1 MGSGQRS
8 NTVVVPQARPALDAF
23 RNEIANELGIQP
35 PGDYWGDIP
44 SRTCGAVGGH
54 MVRRMIELA
63 EQSLSQGRF
72 PVGGAAQQAG
82 QQTRFQ

>member
-8 NTVVVPQARPALDAF
+8 NISVVPQARQALNQF
-23 RNEIANELGIQP
+23 RYEIANELGIQP

-54 MVRRMIELA
+54 MVRRMIEFA
-63 EQSLSQGRF
+63 EQNLAQGRF
-72 PVGGAAQQAG
+72 PSGNQQ
-82 QQTRFQ
+82 QNR

>member
-1 MGSGQRS
+1 MGQGQRS
-8 NTVVVPQARPALDAF
+8 NSAVVPQARPALDQF

-35 PGDYWGDIP
+35 PGGYWGDIP

-63 EQSLSQGRF
+63 EQTLGGRF
-72 PVGGAAQQAG
+72 SGGQKL
-82 QQTRFQ
+82 

>member
-1 MGSGQRS
+1 MGTGQKR
-8 NTVVVPQARPALDAF
+8 NIAVVPQARAALDAF

-35 PGDYWGDIP
+35 PGGYWGDIP

-63 EQSLSQGRF
+63 EQSLAQGRF
-72 PVGGAAQQAG
+72 PAAGAQQ
-82 QQTRFQ
+82 QQRQF

>member
-1 MGSGQRS
+1 MGSGQRR
-8 NTVVVPQARPALDAF
+8 NIAVIPQARPALDAF

-63 EQSLSQGRF
+63 EQNLSSGRF
-72 PVGGAAQQAG
+72 PAAGMTPQQG
-82 QQTRFQ
+82 PTRV

>member
-1 MGSGQRS
+1 MGSGQKR
-8 NTVVVPQARPALDAF
+8 NTAVVPAARAALDAF
-23 RNEIANELGIQP
+23 RNEVANELGVHP
-35 PGDYWGDIP
+35 PAGYWGDIP

-72 PVGGAAQQAG
+72 G
-82 QQTRFQ
+82 QKSF

>member
-1 MGSGQRS
+1 MGQGQRR
-8 NTVVVPQARPALDAF
+8 NIAVVPQARPALDAF

-54 MVRRMIELA
+54 MVRRMIEFA
-63 EQSLSQGRF
+63 QHNMAQGRF
-72 PVGGAAQQAG
+72 PTGLQQ
-82 QQTRFQ
+82 QQQQRLQ

>member
-1 MGSGQRS
+1 VNDVGQGQRS
-8 NTVVVPQARPALDAF
+8 NSAVVPQARPALDQF

-35 PGDYWGDIP
+35 PGGYWGDIP

-63 EQSLSQGRF
+63 EQTLGGRF
-72 PVGGAAQQAG
+72 SGGQKL
-82 QQTRFQ
+82 

>member
-1 MGSGQRS
+1 MGQGQRS
-8 NTVVVPQARPALDAF
+8 NSAVVPQARPALDQF

-35 PGDYWGDIP
+35 PGGYWGDIP

-63 EQSLSQGRF
+63 EQTLGGRF
-72 PVGGAAQQAG
+72 SGGSGG
-82 QQTRFQ
+82 QKF